1 MNLLK
6 FIRQWVVV
14 WVLSQMLFK
23 TLIKEDQ
30 NLFLQIQ
37 ETSQLLLAVTEII
50 IVKVIGLN
58 NLSKIA
64 VPAEQDNQKEDLQLL
79 E

>member
-1 MNLLK
+1 
-6 FIRQWVVV
+6 
-14 WVLSQMLFK
+14 MLFK

-30 NLFLQIQ
+30 NRFLQIK
-37 ETSQLLLAVTEII
+37 ETLQLLLAVTEII
-50 IVKVIGLN
+50 IAKVIELN

>member
-1 MNLLK
+1 
-6 FIRQWVVV
+6 
-14 WVLSQMLFK
+14 MLFK

-50 IVKVIGLN
+50 IVKVIELN

-64 VPAEQDNQKEDLQLL
+64 VPAEPDNQKEDLQLL